1 MSFVLTPSLSSCTVR
16 PSVAGWSSWQLVGLI
31 TRRSQVRV
39 LSPQPRIIKAAVQ
52 TNSGFFICFFCGAG
66 FLSPHITDSMQYKNA
81 NYAAFSNWNLS
92 SNRAMSVENI
102 LQLATCNLQ
111 VVGMTDRA
119 PYDVKNPQAASNRRI
134 ELLVLTGRPSSRK
147 G

>member
-1 MSFVLTPSLSSCTVR
+1 
-16 PSVAGWSSWQLVGLI
+16 
-31 TRRSQVRV
+31 
-39 LSPQPRIIKAAVQ
+39 
-52 TNSGFFICFFCGAG
+52 
-66 FLSPHITDSMQYKNA
+66 MQYKNA